1 MGLTNSVDKVDKDG
15 RELLSY
21 GTKDFP
27 IAFFDDDLTMVKVP
41 WHWHD
46 ELEIV
51 IITEGT
57 VNIHI
62 ANREFSLSA
71 GDGYFANQGILH
83 SATLETRTGHQH
95 ALVFDPR
102 IIAHPDDLI
111 WNTYVEP
118 IIDSHSLPFIK
129 LSSSVP
135 WQKNIIKYSDHA
147 WIQGAY
153 ERKDYPINVR
163 EQLTKVFA
171 IISSNMELL
180 QNESVYTDRFQKE
193 ELRIKKCLV
202 FIENNYAS
210 SVTIDDIAK
219 SADISVSSC
228 LRLFNDVLGTTPI
241 KYLLKYRLQK
251 ICEELENDPDASISR
266 VVFSNGFS
274 DATYFNRC
282 FKKEY
287 KMTPS
292 EYIANINSLCKSL
305 FPYSPDKHSSIY
317 GR

>member
-1 MGLTNSVDKVDKDG
+1 MGLTNSVDKVDENG
-15 RELLSY
+15 RELLTY

-27 IAFFDDDLTMVKVP
+27 IAFFDDDLTIVKVP

-57 VNIHI
+57 VNVHI
-62 ANREFSLSA
+62 ANREFTLSA
-71 GDGYFANQGILH
+71 GEGYFANSGILH
-83 SATLETRTGHQH
+83 SANLESKTGHQH

-102 IIAHPDDLI
+102 TMAHPDDLI

-118 IIDSHSLPFIK
+118 LVDNHSLPFIR
-129 LSSSVP
+129 LSSSIP
-135 WQKNIIKYSDHA
+135 WQKEVLRYSDNA

-153 ERKDYPINVR
+153 EKKDFPINVR
-163 EQLTKVFA
+163 ELLTKSFA
-171 IISSNMELL
+171 IISSHMELL
-180 QNESVYTDRFQKE
+180 QNESEYTDRFQKD
-193 ELRIKKCLV
+193 ELRIKKCLI

-210 SVTIDDIAK
+210 SISIDDIAK

-228 LRLFNDVLGTTPI
+228 LRLFKDVLGTTPI
-241 KYLLKYRLQK
+241 KYLLKYRLQR
-251 ICEELENDPDASISR
+251 ICEELEKEPEVTISK
-266 VVFSNGFS
+266 VVYANGFS

-287 KMTPS
+287 GITPT
-292 EYIANINSLCKSL
+292 EYISKIVRMKT
-305 FPYSPDKHSSIY
+305 
-317 GR
+317 